1 MSSHAKSAG
10 IATWRTGLP
19 VFAGPLVSL
28 REPTTDDASAVAA
41 VLAVDDATR
50 FGADDAPAEVA
61 AKRVIEAA
69 IRDRLAGSAFTYLVT
84 LIATRR
90 VVGLIQVRRLDP
102 TFECAEWECT
112 LAQSARGTGAFADAA
127 RAAIGFAFE
136 SVGIHRLEARVLLDN
151 GRANGAL
158 RKLGGVHEGI
168 LRGAVRR
175 GSSYCDQALWALLKD
190 DWNSQSMPDRASVH

>member
-1 MSSHAKSAG
+1 MDDLSA
-10 IATWRTGLP
+10 IATTLSTG
-19 VFAGPLVSL
+19 
-28 REPTTDDASAVAA
+28 
-41 VLAVDDATR
+41 DATR
-50 FGADDAPAEVA
+50 FGMDGAATESNVRRMIDAAV
-61 AKRVIEAA
+61 
-69 IRDRLAGSAFTYLVT
+69 RDRLAGTAFTFVVT
-84 LIATRR
+84 LLATAR

-112 LAQSARGTGAFADAA
+112 LIPSARGTGAFVDAA
-127 RAAIGFAFE
+127 RAVMRFSFE
-136 SVGIHRLEARVLLDN
+136 VAGIHRLEARVLVDN

-190 DWNSQSMPDRASVH
+190 DWNSQWIPDAGSVH

>member
-1 MSSHAKSAG
+1 VLAG
-10 IATWRTGLP
+10 Q
-19 VFAGPLVSL
+19 LVSL
-28 REPTTDDASAVAA
+28 REPTADDVPAVAA
-41 VLAVDDATR
+41 VLAMDDATR
-50 FGADDAPAEVA
+50 FGAEDAPEDLA
-61 AKRVIEAA
+61 AARVVEAA
-69 IRDRLAGSAFTYLVT
+69 LRDRLAGSAFTYLVT
-84 LIATRR
+84 LVATRR
-90 VVGLIQVRRLDP
+90 VVGLIRVRRLDP

-112 LAQSARGTGAFADAA
+112 LTQAVRGTGAFADAA
-127 RAAIGFAFE
+127 RAAMRFAFE

-168 LRGAVRR
+168 LRGAERR